1 MNKSLIASLLSMLVF
16 LNLSA
21 TTMKIRI
28 INNTPYKF
36 GRKSVATNPDPG
48 YCNDISNSNSKSHG
62 LIDVWDHLQPG
73 QESVFQLTNSRV
85 LCGLEG
91 YVDWSAYDNKGKLY
105 LVRIDYDIPF
115 IGGNDFVYS
124 CSYPFVMKH
133 LGGGNGNIVDIVFE
147 ITGGPPFEATPELP
161 PPPPV
166 ILPSSGN
173 KTITGEFIWN
183 PRETGLPVS
192 ANEQM
197 QQRNLLTGAFKI
209 SVTAPAQLNRN
220 VDGSGPDSYKGTN
233 GYFGNYTILSNAKIS
248 IWDARDEQSNQPMNL
263 DPLKSNRIIR
273 FRITGLPDDIPVTV
287 SVNTKNPQW
296 ATGEE
301 TPPRPGSMP
310 DGRWMVFIHEKE
322 RTPGSIRYQV
332 YGAWFASN
340 GGYSSDQKTSFVLS
354 GLFNKSTPIIKGGA
368 VYAKTTLKQ
377 QSRATT
383 GPAKIVSPRVS
394 PVKTINKN

>member
-1 MNKSLIASLLSMLVF
+1 MKKTLVICLLNMLVS

-21 TTMKIRI
+21 TIMKIRI
-28 INNTPYKF
+28 INNSPYVF
-36 GRKSVATNPDPG
+36 NRKSVATNPDPG

-62 LIDVWDHLQPG
+62 LIDVWDQIEPG
-73 QESVFQLTNSRV
+73 QEAVFQLTNQRL

-91 YVDWSAYDNKGKLY
+91 YVDWSAYDNKGKIY

-115 IGGNDFVYS
+115 IGGNDFKYS

-133 LGGGNGNIVDIVFE
+133 LGGGEGNNVNIVFE
-147 ITGGPPFEATPELP
+147 ITGGPPYEAAPVLP

-166 ILPSSGN
+166 SLPSSGN
-173 KTITGEFIWN
+173 KVITGEFSWN
-183 PRETGLPVS
+183 PRETGLPAS

-209 SVTAPAQLNRN
+209 SVTAPTQLNRN
-220 VDGSGPDSYKGTN
+220 VDGSGPDSYKGNT
-233 GYFGNYTILSNAKIS
+233 GYFGNYTILTNAKIS
-248 IWDARDEQSNQPMNL
+248 IWDAREEQSNQQMNP
-263 DPLKSNRIIR
+263 DPLKANRVIR
-273 FRITGLPDDIPVTV
+273 FRITGLPEDVPVAV

-301 TPPRPGSMP
+301 TPPKPGSMP

-322 RTPGSIRYQV
+322 RTPGSIKYQV
-332 YGAWFASN
+332 YGAWFANN
-340 GGYSSDQKTSFVLS
+340 GGYSSDQKTNFLLS

-368 VYAKTTLKQ
+368 VYAKASLRQ
-377 QSRATT
+377 QL
-383 GPAKIVSPRVS
+383 PARTAPVKVIAPRVS